1 MRLILILLA
10 LSGAIM
16 TAGCD
21 RQQKAAS
28 GLWEVRL
35 SVTDGGF
42 EPARV
47 EVPRGQ
53 PFTLVVTRKTDQ
65 TCATEMLIPALNE
78 HRALPLNQAVRIDV
92 PNGVADTLRYA

>member
-28 GLWEVRL
+28 GLR
-35 SVTDGGF
+35 
-42 EPARV
+42 ARV

-92 PNGVADTLRYA
+92 PNGVADTLRYACGMDMIRGMLVAK